1 MQELPE
7 KTLKLNAD
15 EHKAKKNSTRIY
27 VLQILP
33 KQLMEINSQ
42 KPQDIKEKHNN

>member
-15 EHKAKKNSTRIY
+15 EHKAKKQHKN
-27 VLQILP
+27 LCILP
-33 KQLMEINSQ
+33 KQPLEINSQ